1 MTICTSEPIR
11 FKGVKGRKVEAI
23 FSGQAI
29 TSDGGGVLLRAAD
42 DALQLLPRVARC
54 FEDSR
59 RKASCAHSVL
69 HMLRQ
74 RVFALAL
81 GYEDLN
87 DHASLRHDPALQTA
101 VGRDVDMASSATLCR
116 FENSVDKKS
125 LWALSSVLVDAF
137 IESHRKAPEEIV
149 LDFDATDD
157 AVHGKQEGR
166 FFHGYYDQYCFLPLY
181 VFCGN
186 HLLAAY
192 LRPSNIDGAKH
203 SLGILSLLVK
213 RLRQEWPET
222 RIIVRADSGFC
233 RWKFMRWCDSHNV
246 DYILGLAKNSL
257 LVKEAQPL
265 LDEVHECFL
274 QTGNKQKLFGET
286 SYAAKTWDKERRV
299 IIKAEHLEKGSN
311 PRFVATSLPDAPEQL
326 YRRYCARG
334 EMENRI
340 KEQQLCLFADR
351 TSCSKWLPNQFR
363 VLLSALAY
371 TLINAIRDRALAGT
385 ELARARCDS
394 IRLKILKIG
403 ACVVK
408 NSRRVILML
417 SEACPY
423 KELFRLAASR
433 LHAG

>member
-1 MTICTSEPIR
+1 MTICTSDPIR
-11 FKGVKGRKVEAI
+11 FQGVKGRKVEAI

-42 DALQLLPRVARC
+42 DALHLLPRVARY

-101 VGRDVDMASSATLCR
+101 VGRDVDMASAATLCR

-125 LWALSSVLVDAF
+125 LWSLSSVLVDIF
-137 IESHRKAPEEIV
+137 IESYKKAPEEII

-157 AVHGKQEGR
+157 EVHGKQEGR
-166 FFHGYYDQYCFLPLY
+166 FFHGYYDHYCFLPLY
-181 VFCGN
+181 VFSGN

-203 SLGILSLLVK
+203 SLGILALLVN
-213 RLRQEWPET
+213 RLRKEWPKT

-233 RWKFMRWCDSHNV
+233 RWKMMRWCDNHGV
-246 DYILGLAKNSL
+246 DYILGLAKNAV

-274 QTGNKQKLFGET
+274 QTGKKQKLFEET
-286 SYAAKTWDKERRV
+286 LYAAKTWDKKRRV

-311 PRFVATSLPDAPEQL
+311 PRFVVTSLPDAPEQL
-326 YRRYCARG
+326 YTRYCARG

-371 TLINAIRDRALAGT
+371 TLINAIRDKALVGT
-385 ELARARCDS
+385 ELSRARCDT

-403 ACVVK
+403 AAIVK
-408 NSRRVILML
+408 NTRRITLML
-417 SEACPY
+417 SGACPY